1 MGYREAAPDETRRF
15 SSALFVP
22 WLGEPGVRR
31 ASSWK
36 CAKGRTALVCRA
48 GATTP
53 TPRPEAP

>member
-1 MGYREAAPDETRRF
+1 MAYREAAPDETRRF
-15 SSALFVP
+15 SALFVP

-31 ASSWK
+31 ALVVEVRE
-36 CAKGRTALVCRA
+36 GHRTALVCRA